1 MSSKF
6 QLRVELTR
14 LFWDMEKNQLDA
26 GETVAALKAIAEIKQ
41 QLGIEDNTNLAVSN
55 IRVCVNAGRAE

>member
-41 QLGIEDNTNLAVSN
+41 QLGIKDNTNVAVSS
-55 IRVCVNAGRAE
+55 IQVVNAGRAE